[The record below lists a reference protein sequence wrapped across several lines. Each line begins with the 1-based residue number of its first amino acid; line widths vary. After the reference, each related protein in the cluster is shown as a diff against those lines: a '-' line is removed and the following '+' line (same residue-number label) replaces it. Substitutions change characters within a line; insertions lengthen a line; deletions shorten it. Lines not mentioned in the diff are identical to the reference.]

1 MSLDMS
7 PTEATILENFAT
19 GDAKPTD
26 TIMLDD
32 ASSRDGNDVDNKGTN
47 SCENLLLLLLCAVLC
62 HAYKVASPLHTEGKY
77 DSSAIFYT
85 IHCFPIKE
93 HDSDPFL

>member
-1 MSLDMS
+1 MTIYPHDLHSHTASGGSDIGDAIPTEAMSLDMS

-32 ASSRDGNDVDNKGTN
+32 TSSNDGNEVDNKG
-47 SCENLLLLLLCAVLC
+47 SSSFENFEL
-62 HAYKVASPLHTEGKY
+62 
-77 DSSAIFYT
+77 
-85 IHCFPIKE
+85 
-93 HDSDPFL
+93 